1 MKQVFKSLFALLLV
15 FAMTQSSFAQQDV
28 NGWYW
33 LNGRP
38 AGQTLRWVKVFDAAN
53 IFAVGG
59 RGIFMKSSDGGDSWS
74 IAQAGAADI
83 SSAGLAERDLFTGWF
98 FNANTGIVAG
108 ATQTGSPLKTVIQK
122 TNDGGVTWTT
132 KIVNNTAGG
141 SVNGIYF
148 INSTT
153 GYLCGGNNARL
164 YKTTDQGETWTNIST
179 IPAFTYYSM
188 HAFDENNL
196 IVTSD
201 SRRIM
206 RTTDAGTTWKTDT
219 IFTAATN
226 VQFLGIKFKDA
237 NTGYVIGNPNYFA
250 YTTNAGVNWTASTHS
265 SIRGQRSIEYDNNTV
280 WTAGDYEYV
289 YKSTNDGVTWD
300 SVKFYD
306 LSNVN
311 QPAPFIIYGL
321 GANGNDLAVVGNNGQ
336 TTLSN
341 DGGATWRNKNY
352 SVDPVNT
359 AYASI
364 YAESAT
370 GRVWVGS
377 NFSGISNLL
386 YSTNGG
392 ANWTTQPNGMSD
404 AVRGIDFPSA
414 NVGYLGGGRA
424 TSGIGQMAKSTDA
437 GLTWTAL
444 PLVPPLSTYQINSID
459 FINDNT
465 GWAGGFAGAFAPHLL
480 MKTTDGGLTW
490 TQQVLETNP
499 NGAVISVQMVD
510 ENNGYVLANSGGAI
524 YTTTNSGTNWV
535 KTTNSFVLTTSWSNM
550 VVLNKDVIF
559 LHGGGTSGAKYIARS
574 MDGGNTWTDIGTSM
588 VNKST
593 IFRSKW
599 LNPNHGVISGASGWM
614 ARTTDGGVTWAESN
628 PGFSTTVDVS
638 YPEKNAWFTVS
649 DRNGAYQIGRKL
661 ETSTSIS
668 VNLNVGIEGFWNG
681 TSQVSDTVTVELRNS
696 TSPYA
701 LVDQG
706 KTVLT
711 PGVGYGS
718 VDFNTAGSG
727 SYYIVVKHRNALQTW
742 SAAPVAMTAGGNHN
756 YDFTSALTQAYG
768 SNMVL
773 KLGRICFFSGDV
785 NQDEVVDGSD
795 LSLIDNDGFNF
806 VSGYVATDCNGDNFT
821 DASDAAIADN
831 NAFNTVAVAKP

>member
-1 MKQVFKSLFALLLV
+1 MKSKFTLFASVLMM
-15 FAMTQSSFAQQDV
+15 FAMFGNSYSQQDV

-33 LNGRP
+33 LNGKP
-38 AGQTLRWVKVFDAAN
+38 AGQTMRWVKVFDAAN

-59 RGIFMKSSDGGDSWS
+59 RGIFMKSTDGGDSWS
-74 IAQAGAADI
+74 IAQAGASDI
-83 SSAGLAERDLFTGWF
+83 SSGGLAKRDLNTGWF
-98 FNANTGIVAG
+98 FDANTGIVAG
-108 ATQTGSPLKTVIQK
+108 ATQTGSPSKTVVQK
-122 TNDGGVTWTT
+122 TIDGGVSWTT

-226 VQFLGIKFKDA
+226 VQFLGIKFKNA
-237 NTGYVIGNPNYFA
+237 TTGYLIGNPNYFA
-250 YTTNAGVNWTASTHS
+250 YTTNAGANWTASTHS
-265 SIRGQRSIEYDNNTV
+265 STKGQRAIEYDNNTV

-289 YKSTNDGVTWD
+289 YKSTNDGMTWD

-306 LSNVN
+306 VSNVN
-311 QPAPFIIYGL
+311 QPTAFIMYGI
-321 GANGNDLAVVGNNGQ
+321 GANGNDLAVVGNAGQ
-336 TTLSN
+336 LTLSN
-341 DGGATWRNKNY
+341 DAGATWRNKNY
-352 SVDPVNT
+352 SVDPANTSYGAMYVESPTGRIWLGSTFTGITNFLYSSNGGTNWSTMPNGMSYAVFGFDFPSANT
-359 AYASI
+359 AYAS
-364 YAESAT
+364 
-370 GRVWVGS
+370 
-377 NFSGISNLL
+377 
-386 YSTNGG
+386 
-392 ANWTTQPNGMSD
+392 
-404 AVRGIDFPSA
+404 
-414 NVGYLGGGRA
+414 GGRA
-424 TSGIGQMAKSTDA
+424 TSGVGEMAKSTD
-437 GLTWTAL
+437 GGNTWNTLTIPA
-444 PLVPPLSTYQINSID
+444 PLSTYQLNTVD
-459 FINDNT
+459 FVNDNT
-465 GWAGGFAGAFAPHLL
+465 GWVGGFAGAFAPNLVS
-480 MKTTDGGLTW
+480 KTTDGGATW
-490 TQQVLETNP
+490 TTQPIETNP
-499 NGAVISVQMVD
+499 NGAVISIQMID
-510 ENNGYVLANSGGAI
+510 ENYGYLLANSGGAI
-524 YTTTNSGTNWV
+524 YTTTNGGAFWK

-550 VVLNKDVIF
+550 VVLNKDVII

-574 MDGGNTWTDIGTSM
+574 TDGGNTWTDIGTSL
-588 VNKST
+588 VNKTT

-599 LNPNHGVISGASGWM
+599 LNTNHGVISGASGWM
-614 ARTTDGGVTWAESN
+614 ARTTNGGVTWTESN
-628 PGFSTTVDVS
+628 PGFSTTVDVA
-638 YPEKNAWFTVS
+638 YPEKNTWFTIS
-649 DRNGAYQIGRKL
+649 DRNGQYQVGRKY

-718 VDFNTAGSG
+718 VDFNSAGSG

-742 SAAPVAMTAGGNHN
+742 SAAPVAMTAGGNHSYN
-756 YDFTSALTQAYG
+756 FTTALTQAYG

-785 NQDEVVDGSD
+785 NQDEIIDGAD

-831 NAFNTVAVAKP
+831 NAFNTVTVVKP